1 MNKLFITIILLLSG
15 IAAIAQTTEKIEV
28 SGTVVDPNGQ
38 SLVGVTIFVKNEPG
52 IGTATDADGHFKITV
67 NQYSTLI
74 FSSIGYEKLEKTIT
88 NNTPL
93 KITLKEESAD
103 LDEVVV
109 VGYGEQRKVSVIG
122 AVTSINPKELS
133 VPSNS
138 VTNMLGGKI
147 PGIIAVTRSGEPGK
161 DNSEFWVRGISTFGA
176 NQSALIL
183 IDGIEGDLNSIDPS
197 DIESFTV
204 LKDASATAVYGMRG
218 ANGVVVVTTKRGTQG
233 KLNIN
238 LKTSGTLS
246 YSPRMPEYVDAYTYG
261 LLANEARL
269 VRDLPQMY
277 DNVELKILRDNMDP
291 DLYPNV
297 DWQDEVLKKVTW
309 NQQNYLSA
317 SGGGGVAQ
325 YFLSAGMQSKSA
337 IFNSDNMHKYNTDQK
352 WRMYTWR
359 ANIDANLT
367 KTTRL
372 SLTVDGSL
380 QKFNYPGYGNNS
392 EAVWS
397 AIANLTPGTVP
408 LKYSNGAYPGYG
420 QSNDQ
425 ISPYVVL
432 NETGFR
438 SEETARNKMSI
449 SLNQDL
455 SFITQGLSISA
466 LYSYSNMA
474 YSAVNRYKMPALY
487 HAIGR
492 KTTGELL
499 LEETK
504 SEELIGFSKS
514 SNQDRSYYFE
524 TRANYNRSF
533 GEHRVGGLLN
543 FYLDD
548 YQDSQSEG
556 NLNSIAKRH
565 MAMALRFTYS
575 YKDTY
580 MAEFNGGYTGS
591 ENFKPGEQFGFF
603 PSFGIGWVPTQYSV
617 IKNALPW
624 VNFFKVRASYGLVG
638 NDQLYG
644 RRFPYFTNVSG
655 VGGKWGS
662 GAIGETQVGVDD
674 LHWEVAKKFNLGFDM
689 RFFSDRL
696 NITVDYFKDYRDRIY
711 QERWSMPG
719 EVGSV
724 QPPFSNVGKVSNRG
738 IDGVISWQQAI
749 GKEMYLT
756 IRGNFTYAR
765 NNAERWEQTDPRYS
779 YQDNNNKPLNVQRGL
794 IAQGLFRDSLDIVS
808 SPYQTYGEVRPGDIK
823 YKDVNG
829 DGKIDDDDIVPLS
842 YSSVPEIMYGFAAE
856 FTWRKWTLNVWFK
869 GASKTEYFLGGKGYY
884 PFSGGQEG
892 NVLTQVASQSNR
904 WTPAWYS
911 GDPSTENPNAR
922 YPRLSYGN
930 NNNNNRAST
939 FWLANGRYLKLQNIQ
954 VSYAL
959 ELEALK
965 RIGLSRCDITAI
977 GENLASWDKVKLWD
991 PEQAS
996 SNGAVYP
1003 LQRRFTLQLNLV
1015 F

>member
-1 MNKLFITIILLLSG
+1 MNKILTAFILLMLG
-15 IAAIAQTTEKIEV
+15 MNALAQKNAKTEV
-28 SGTVVDPNGQ
+28 SGTVVDTKGE

-52 IGTATDADGHFKITV
+52 VGTATDVDGHFQIRV

-74 FSSIGYEKLEKTIT
+74 FSYVGYEKQEKIIT
-88 NNTPL
+88 DDTPL
-93 KITLKEESAD
+93 KIVLSEDKKA

-122 AVTSINPKELS
+122 AITSISPKELA

-147 PGIIAVTRSGEPGK
+147 PGIISVTRSGEPGK
-161 DNSEFWVRGISTFGA
+161 DNSEFWIRGISTFGA

-183 IDGIEGDLNSIDPS
+183 IDGIEGDLNSLDPS

-218 ANGVVVVTTKRGTQG
+218 ANGVVVVTTKRGGQG

-238 LKTSGTLS
+238 LKTSGTVS
-246 YSPRMPEYVDAYTYG
+246 YSPRMPEYVDAHTYG
-261 LLANEARL
+261 QLANEAKL
-269 VRDLPQMY
+269 VRGLPQAY
-277 DNVELKILRDNMDP
+277 DNVELKILRDNLDP

-297 DWQDEVLKKVTW
+297 NWQDEVLKKVTW

-317 SGGGGVAQ
+317 SGGGSVAQ

-337 IFNSDNMHKYNTDQK
+337 IFNSENIHKYNTDQK

-372 SLTVDGSL
+372 GLTVDGSL

-392 EAVWS
+392 DAVWG

-438 SEETARNKMSI
+438 SEETTRTKMSLN
-449 SLNQDL
+449 LNQDL
-455 SFITQGLSISA
+455 GFITQGLSVSA
-466 LYSYSNMA
+466 LYSFSNMA
-474 YSAVNRYKMPALY
+474 YSALNRYKMPALY
-487 HAIGR
+487 HAVGR
-492 KTTGELL
+492 KSNGELI
-499 LEETK
+499 LEQTQNEQ
-504 SEELIGFSKS
+504 LINFSKS
-514 SNQDRSYYFE
+514 SDQNRLYYFE
-524 TRANYNRSF
+524 TRANYGRSF
-533 GEHRVGGLLN
+533 GDHRVGGLLN

-548 YQDSQSEG
+548 YQDTKSEG

-565 MAMALRFTYS
+565 MSMALRFTYS

-580 MAEFNGGYTGS
+580 MAELNGGYTGS
-591 ENFKPGEQFGFF
+591 ENFRPGDQFGFF
-603 PSFGIGWVPTQYSV
+603 PSVGIGWVPTQYEV
-617 IKNALPW
+617 VRNTLPW
-624 VNFFKVRASYGLVG
+624 VSFFKVRASYGHVG
-638 NDQLYG
+638 NDQLLG

-655 VGGKWGS
+655 VDGKWGS
-662 GAIGETQVGVDD
+662 GAIGETQVGINN
-674 LHWEVAKKFNLGFDM
+674 LHWEIAKKFNLGFDT
-689 RFFSDRL
+689 RFLSDKL
-696 NITVDYFKDYRDRIY
+696 NITVDYFKDYRDGIY
-711 QERWSMPG
+711 QERWTMPG

-724 QPPFSNVGKVSNRG
+724 QPPFSNVGRVSNRG
-738 IDGVISWQQAI
+738 VDGVISWQQAI
-749 GKEMYLT
+749 GKDMFLT
-756 IRGNFTYAR
+756 VRGNFTYAR
-765 NNAERWEQTDPRYS
+765 NNAEKWEQTTPRYD
-779 YQDNNNKPLNVQRGL
+779 YQDNTGKPLNIQRGL
-794 IAQGLFRDSLDIVS
+794 VAQGLFRDTMDIIS
-808 SPYQTYGEVRPGDIK
+808 NPYQTYGEVRPGDIK
-823 YKDVNG
+823 YKDING

-856 FTWRKWTLNVWFK
+856 FTWRKWTFNIWFK

-884 PFSGGQEG
+884 PFSGGREG
-892 NVLTQVASQSNR
+892 NILTQVASQSNR
-904 WTPAWYS
+904 WTPTWYS
-911 GDPSTENPNAR
+911 GDASTENPDAR
-922 YPRLSYGN
+922 FPRLSYGN
-930 NNNNNRAST
+930 NSNNNRAST

-954 VSYAL
+954 ISYAL
-959 ELEALK
+959 ESNVFK
-965 RIGLSRCDITAI
+965 HIGLSKCDITAI

-1003 LQRRFTLQLNLV
+1003 LQRRFTLQLNLI